1 MSDTIAALFA
11 QVYAAPDDDAIRHVL
26 ADALIACGDPRGEL
40 IQLQLQPDAD
50 HERRAMLL
58 LQRHGLT
65 WLGALR
71 DTVIPL
77 RYERGFLASCMLV
90 AAPAADPVEWATVHT
105 IELNDHRLAITP
117 AMRALRRLV
126 GVPPRLALELAN
138 AGALAKL
145 RVESHYVPLFEQ
157 LLSRM
162 MPIDS
167 IGALVL
173 VDVPADSES
182 RLRSLALRHPNM
194 QLELHVRPRIVTE

>member
-1 MSDTIAALFA
+1 AARALQGPHRSRFARRRRAVHGPGRVARVRGVERDQEVSDTIAALFA

-40 IQLQLQPDAD
+40 IQLQLEP
-50 HERRAMLL
+50 
-58 LQRHGLT
+58 
-65 WLGALR
+65 
-71 DTVIPL
+71 
-77 RYERGFLASCMLV
+77 
-90 AAPAADPVEWATVHT
+90 
-105 IELNDHRLAITP
+105 
-117 AMRALRRLV
+117 
-126 GVPPRLALELAN
+126 AN

-182 RLRSLALRHPNM
+182 RLRSLARRHPNM